1 MLRRQEKIECLF
13 LAVSWTLEWD
23 RVLASAGP
31 GHQAPFRKKA
41 GLRCLSPEQRGS
53 LVMLQTKERHPAL
66 YLEEVNES
74 DLNCRSIY
82 PFLPHA
88 KSAFQTQIWFCLL
101 PDSWQDRSWL
111 PSWNFLCLVIWT
123 SFSLALRTGTDQIL
137 WWIFLFLTSSFLGVL
152 VQSSRGSFST
162 HIANQTYAIVYLW
175 SASWLLSLT
184 LRSLSW
190 PLDSHLWLSTRYF
203 SFNI

>member
-1 MLRRQEKIECLF
+1 MLRRQEKIKCLF
-13 LAVSWTLEWD
+13 LAVSWTLKWD

-31 GHQAPFRKKA
+31 GHQAPIRKKA

-66 YLEEVNES
+66 HLEEVDES

-82 PFLPHA
+82 PILPHA

-123 SFSLALRTGTDQIL
+123 SFSLVLRTGTDQIL
-137 WWIFLFLTSSFLGVL
+137 GWIFLFLTSSFFGC
-152 VQSSRGSFST
+152 SGSVFQRFLFYT
-162 HIANQTYAIVYLW
+162 HHKPNLRYSFPVVGFLAPISDFA
-175 SASWLLSLT
+175 
-184 LRSLSW
+184 RSLLTPGFIS
-190 PLDSHLWLSTRYF
+190 PAFYSVLLF
-203 SFNI
+203 